1 MGSWGSYRSPFPRPV
16 LRHSLVLC
24 FGIASSRASALPR
37 PVLRHCLVPC
47 FGIASSRAAALP
59 RPVLRH
65 CLVPCFGIASSRA
78 SALPR
83 SARRHCLVP
92 RLGIVDPS
100 DLLPLFLLRP
110 GNSQHN
116 GLHAACASRHG
127 TTCGW
132 ASQRL
137 PCLTVS
143 THTLPPPFRPLPP
156 PFRPLPPPFRPLPP
170 PFRPLPPPFRPLPP
184 PFRPLPPPFRPLP
197 PPFRPLPPPFRPLP
211 PPFRPLPPPFR
222 PLPPPFR
229 PLPPP
234 FRPLPPPFRPLP
246 PPFRPLPL
254 PSALFPSPLPQRFTE
269 WEYLWVGLAAALPC
283 VLVPPFML
291 CAADKGRPWHEQH
304 WVKANVWIAI
314 FSFVGNYF
322 WTHYFYTLLGASYTF
337 PSWRLNDVS
346 SVLSLLALLLFLLRV
361 SKGLY
366 SIAIFSFVG
375 NCFWTHY
382 FYTLLGASYTFP
394 SWRLNDSHPIH
405 SRLKSPTFTRTQVP
419 FALYLLTHACFCF
432 YHVISTIT
440 SPSAIFLPSLKPSVN
455 LKSRLKSHIE
465 WALNEWALF
474 PSVIVLPLHPPSHQF
489 EYYTFVDK
497 APVYRVGSCW
507 FEYYTFVDKAAMY
520 RVGTLFYALYFVVS
534 FPFFFRIDE
543 DTSDSWPL
551 SRVAV
556 DSLGASMLVT
566 ILLDIWR
573 LVIGP
578 ITQLPQTNTCASG
591 LPWMG

>member
-1 MGSWGSYRSPFPRPV
+1 MWFAETPSKRWAEKFFLYYSPVWITWALGIIVPFQLYKRFAEWECL
-16 LRHSLVLC
+16 LRFTAWDYLWVGL
-24 FGIASSRASALPR
+24 A
-37 PVLRHCLVPC
+37 
-47 FGIASSRAAALP
+47 AAALLDC
-59 RPVLRH
+59 VNTY
-65 CLVPCFGIASSRA
+65 SS
-78 SALPR
+78 
-83 SARRHCLVP
+83 
-92 RLGIVDPS
+92 PS
-100 DLLPLFLLRP
+100 
-110 GNSQHN
+110 
-116 GLHAACASRHG
+116 
-127 TTCGW
+127 
-132 ASQRL
+132 
-137 PCLTVS
+137 
-143 THTLPPPFRPLPP
+143 LPPSSPSLPP
-156 PFRPLPPPFRPLPP
+156 SSPSLPPSSPSLPP
-170 PFRPLPPPFRPLPP
+170 SSPSLPPSSPSLPP
-184 PFRPLPPPFRPLP
+184 SSPSLPPSSPSLP
-197 PPFRPLPPPFRPLP
+197 PSSPSLPPSSPSLP
-211 PPFRPLPPPFR
+211 PSS
-222 PLPPPFR
+222 
-229 PLPPP
+229 
-234 FRPLPPPFRPLP
+234 

-337 PSWRLNDVS
+337 PSWRLNDV
-346 SVLSLLALLLFLLRV
+346 
-361 SKGLY
+361 
-366 SIAIFSFVG
+366 
-375 NCFWTHY
+375 
-382 FYTLLGASYTFP
+382 
-394 SWRLNDSHPIH
+394 
-405 SRLKSPTFTRTQVP
+405 P
-419 FALYLLTHACFCF
+419 FALYLLTHAYFCF
-432 YHVISTIT
+432 YHVISNITIRRLRHFLNT
-440 SPSAIFLPSLKPSVN
+440 PSSTPQPASAKHYVNSKSSSAKSKPSTSSASSATRSSVFS
-455 LKSRLKSHIE
+455 LIVQGAWVL
-465 WALNEWALF
+465 ALSYITAFMETATIAN
-474 PSVIVLPLHPPSHQF
+474 
-489 EYYTFVDK
+489 
-497 APVYRVGSCW
+497 

>member
-16 LRHSLVLC
+16 LRHSLVPC

-65 CLVPCFGIASSRA
+65 CLVPCFGIASA
-78 SALPR
+78 SQ
-83 SARRHCLVP
+83 SGSVCY
-92 RLGIVDPS
+92 
-100 DLLPLFLLRP
+100 
-110 GNSQHN
+110 
-116 GLHAACASRHG
+116 ASRHG

-143 THTLPPPFRPLPP
+143 THT
-156 PFRPLPPPFRPLPP
+156 
-170 PFRPLPPPFRPLPP
+170 
-184 PFRPLPPPFRPLP
+184 LPPPFRPLP

-304 WVKANVWIAI
+304 WVKANVWIAV

-337 PSWRLNDVS
+337 PSWRLNDV
-346 SVLSLLALLLFLLRV
+346 
-361 SKGLY
+361 
-366 SIAIFSFVG
+366 
-375 NCFWTHY
+375 
-382 FYTLLGASYTFP
+382 
-394 SWRLNDSHPIH
+394 
-405 SRLKSPTFTRTQVP
+405 P
-419 FALYLLTHACFCF
+419 FALYLLTHAYFCF
-432 YHVISTIT
+432 YHVISNITIRRLRHFLNT
-440 SPSAIFLPSLKPSVN
+440 PSSTPQPASAKHFVNSKSSSAKSKPSTSSASSA
-455 LKSRLKSHIE
+455 SRSSVF
-465 WALNEWALF
+465 ALIVQGAWVLALSYITAF
-474 PSVIVLPLHPPSHQF
+474 METATI
-489 EYYTFVDK
+489 
-497 APVYRVGSCW
+497 AN